1 MIVMDFLVLDV
12 ETCPLKLDGYFELS
26 EADQKKLLNPIDSRI
41 VAIGLRHGSVL
52 KVIMGE
58 DEKKMLEE
66 FWKEFAFFKKSSSQK
81 RIVGF
86 NVKDF
91 DLPVLVTRSFLNDV
105 EIVPFN
111 LNEVIDLREKLAAYK
126 WGPTRGKLK
135 EYGKALNIELHE
147 MEGSD
152 VAKACLEK
160 NFKKIKEYL
169 EKDLEITQKIL
180 ERAVK
185 TRIIEIERW

>member
-1 MIVMDFLVLDV
+1 MDFLILDV
-12 ETCPLKLDGYFELS
+12 ETCPLVLDGYFDLG
-26 EADQKKLLNPIDSRI
+26 EAEQKKLINPVDSRI
-41 VAIGLRHGSVL
+41 VAIGLKQGSVL
-52 KVIMGE
+52 KVIMDL
-58 DEKKMLEE
+58 DEKRMLEA
-66 FWKEFAFFKKSSSQK
+66 FWKEVAFFKKGTSQK

-86 NVKDF
+86 NLKEF

-105 EIVPFN
+105 EIEPFN
-111 LNEVIDLREKLAAYK
+111 LKEVVDLREKLSAYK

-135 EYGKALNIELHE
+135 EYGKALNVELHE

-152 VAKACLEK
+152 VAKACVEGK
-160 NFKKIKEYL
+160 FDKIKQYL
-169 EKDLEITQKIL
+169 EKDLEITAKIL

>member
-1 MIVMDFLVLDV
+1 MDFLIVDV
-12 ETCPLKLDGYFELS
+12 ETCPIELEGYFDLP
-26 EADQKKLLNPIDSRI
+26 EAEQKKLINPIDSRI
-41 VAIGLRHGSVL
+41 VAIGLKQGSVL
-52 KVIMGE
+52 KIIQDS
-58 DEKKMLEE
+58 DERKMLEA
-66 FWKEFAFFKKSSSQK
+66 FWKEMAFFKKGTSQK

-111 LNEVIDLREKLAAYK
+111 LNEVIDLREKLSAYK

-135 EYGKALNIELHE
+135 EYGKALGIELHE
-147 MEGSD
+147 MDGGD
-152 VAKACLEK
+152 VAKACIEK
-160 NFKKIKEYL
+160 NFKKLKEYL

-180 ERAVK
+180 ERAAK
-185 TRIIEIERW
+185 TKIIEIERW